1 VGKTTLSCATALR
14 LARDFPQKRI
24 LLFSTD
30 PAHSLSACLGQ
41 EVGPQPV
48 PVVAGLSALEIDAH
62 AEFEALKAQYAGDI
76 KEFLQSVAAG
86 FDLTFDRV
94 VMERMMD
101 LAPPGVDEMMALTRI
116 LDLLIHRRYDL
127 FVLDSAATGHFIRL
141 IELPALLDQWLKTFF
156 SVLLKYQRLLQLP
169 RFCAQLVE
177 LSKNL
182 KQFRVL
188 LGDRDR
194 AVLYVVSILARM
206 AWEETKDLL
215 AACDRLSLHVP
226 ALFLN
231 RMTPPGDCR
240 FCGRLRSR
248 ERSRL
253 KTSGRPFLRSSRYWC
268 TSRANPQWGGNGW
281 RNWHRASIRR
291 PVWIWLAP
299 AGTDEMKTNGKPAL
313 ELSGLD
319 DLDRVSLCE
328 ALDRVLN
335 KGAVVSG
342 EVTIAVAGV
351 ELVYLGFELVLTS
364 VETARA
370 ASGLDGA
377 GLTLAIGEKDA
388 GRVRSK
394 HVRRV

>member
-1 VGKTTLSCATALR
+1 
-14 LARDFPQKRI
+14 
-24 LLFSTD
+24 
-30 PAHSLSACLGQ
+30 
-41 EVGPQPV
+41 
-48 PVVAGLSALEIDAH
+48 
-62 AEFEALKAQYAGDI
+62 
-76 KEFLQSVAAG
+76 
-86 FDLTFDRV
+86 
-94 VMERMMD
+94 MD

-156 SVLLKYQRLLQLP
+156 SVLLKYERVLQLP

-194 AVLYVVSILARM
+194 AVLYVVSIPARM

-248 ERSRL
+248 ERVEAENFRQA
-253 KTSGRPFLRSSRYWC
+253 F
-268 TSRANPQWGGNGW
+268 
-281 RNWHRASIRR
+281 
-291 PVWIWLAP
+291 P
-299 AGTDEMKTNGKPAL
+299 AQQQ
-313 ELSGLD
+313 
-319 DLDRVSLCE
+319 V
-328 ALDRVLN
+328 
-335 KGAVVSG
+335 
-342 EVTIAVAGV
+342 
-351 ELVYLGFELVLTS
+351 LVYQQSQPPVGRERLEELAQGLYQAPCLDLVG
-364 VETARA
+364 
-370 ASGLDGA
+370 AS
-377 GLTLAIGEKDA
+377 
-388 GRVRSK
+388 RNR
-394 HVRRV
+394 